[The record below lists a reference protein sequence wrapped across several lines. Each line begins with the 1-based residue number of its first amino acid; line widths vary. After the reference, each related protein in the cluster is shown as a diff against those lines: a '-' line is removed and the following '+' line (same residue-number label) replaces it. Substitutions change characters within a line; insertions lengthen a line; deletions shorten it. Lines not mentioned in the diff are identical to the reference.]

1 MLSFTLTRPM
11 MTRIMGE
18 MSSAVEA
25 SPPKSSM
32 RPMYGVPRKAP
43 MFRPA
48 RVMLDVYKRQVLIC
62 YGGGS
67 AVRSGLLDRIKASL
81 DAAGVEHDEFG
92 GIQANP
98 TVDFCAG
105 MAGFARE
112 RGSDLLL
119 AVGGGSVIDTAKM
132 AAHCVRTGRNPW
144 DYTVHLSLIH
154 I

>member
-1 MLSFTLTRPM
+1 
-11 MTRIMGE
+11 MGE
-18 MSSAVEA
+18 IAA
-25 SPPKSSM
+25 G
-32 RPMYGVPRKAP
+32 RG
-43 MFRPA
+43 FRRA
-48 RVMLDVYKRQVLIC
+48 LIC

-67 AVRSGLLDRIKASL
+67 AVRSGLLERIKTSL
-81 DAAGVEHDEFG
+81 DAAWVEYDEFG

-98 TVDFCAG
+98 TAECCAR

-132 AAHCVRTGRNPW
+132 AAHCVRTGRDPW
-144 DYTVHLSLIH
+144 DYTEHLSLIH